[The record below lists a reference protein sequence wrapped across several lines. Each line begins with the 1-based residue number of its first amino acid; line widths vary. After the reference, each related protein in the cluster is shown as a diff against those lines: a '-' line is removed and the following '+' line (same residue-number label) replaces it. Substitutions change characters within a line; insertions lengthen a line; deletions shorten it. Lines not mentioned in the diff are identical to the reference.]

1 MLKNHEKELMISINL
16 FLDNILKINNLFK
29 TLLQKYFDQKFDDVQ
44 KVTDQISNLESEC
57 DALRRDVERRI
68 YSETLIPEI
77 RGDVLGMLENLD
89 KIPGQIQGNA
99 HSFNTEK
106 PKVNAELDKNFLKL
120 CDYAS
125 ECISLLIEGSR
136 SFFTDK
142 KITIA
147 KCLEVSKVESK
158 ADKISTELK
167 KTIFTNNIIIDAVL
181 TDYGRQKLAGTG
193 NLGITQYA
201 FANQPVDWQLGF
213 QKAASE
219 SMREIVAFHDYL
231 LLPIIIAISVFVL
244 FLMLYACIR
253 FRASA
258 NPNPSKRT
266 HNVAVEV
273 LWTLIPCLILIVI
286 AVPSFKILY
295 KQDAIPKADLTIK
308 AIGYQWY
315 WGYEYPDENII
326 FESYM
331 VEDKD
336 LRPDQPR
343 LLAVDNEVVVPVNK
357 VVKVLITAND
367 VLHAWALPSFGVKRD
382 AVPGRI
388 NETWF
393 KAEKVGTYYGQCSE
407 LCGIKH
413 AFMPIT
419 VKVVTDEEYED
430 WLSEAKEKFAKEEIE
445 NNNLKLVSK

>member
-1 MLKNHEKELMISINL
+1 MRKRIIKILQLCLL
-16 FLDNILKINNLFK
+16 FLPDLASAIDVEIIAHRGAS
-29 TLLQKYFDQKFDDVQ
+29 FDAPEN
-44 KVTDQISNLESEC
+44 TLES
-57 DALRRDVERRI
+57 V
-68 YSETLIPEI
+68 
-77 RGDVLGMLENLD
+77 NLAWAR
-89 KIPGQIQGNA
+89 QA
-99 HSFNTEK
+99 
-106 PKVNAELDKNFLKL
+106 
-120 CDYAS
+120 
-125 ECISLLIEGSR
+125 
-136 SFFTDK
+136 
-142 KITIA
+142 
-147 KCLEVSKVESK
+147 
-158 ADKISTELK
+158 
-167 KTIFTNNIIIDAVL
+167 DAVEVDVYL
-181 TDYGRQKLAGTG
+181 TKDGQ
-193 NLGITQYA
+193 
-201 FANQPVDWQLGF
+201 
-213 QKAASE
+213 
-219 SMREIVAFHDYL
+219 IVAFHDYL

-244 FLMLYACIR
+244 FLMLYACVR

-343 LLAVDNEVVVPVNK
+343 LLAVDNEVVVPVDK

-419 VKVVTDEEYED
+419 VRVVSDEEYED

-445 NNNLKLVSK
+445 NDKLKLASK

>member
-1 MLKNHEKELMISINL
+1 MKK
-16 FLDNILKINNLFK
+16 FLYIFL
-29 TLLQKYFDQKFDDVQ
+29 TYF
-44 KVTDQISNLESEC
+44 IGSN
-57 DALRRDVERRI
+57 
-68 YSETLIPEI
+68 
-77 RGDVLGMLENLD
+77 
-89 KIPGQIQGNA
+89 
-99 HSFNTEK
+99 
-106 PKVNAELDKNFLKL
+106 
-120 CDYAS
+120 
-125 ECISLLIEGSR
+125 
-136 SFFTDK
+136 
-142 KITIA
+142 
-147 KCLEVSKVESK
+147 
-158 ADKISTELK
+158 
-167 KTIFTNNIIIDAVL
+167 
-181 TDYGRQKLAGTG
+181 
-193 NLGITQYA
+193 A
-201 FANQPVDWQLGF
+201 FANQPKDWQLGF
-213 QKAASE
+213 QEAAS
-219 SMREIVAFHDYL
+219 STMRDIVNFHDNI

-244 FLMLYACIR
+244 FLMVYACIR
-253 FRASA
+253 FRASR
-258 NPNPSKRT
+258 NPNPSKTT

-273 LWTLIPCLILIVI
+273 LWTLIPCLILIVM

-295 KQDAIPKADLTIK
+295 KQDTIPKADVTVK

-331 VEDKD
+331 IETKD
-336 LRPDQPR
+336 LKENQPR

-419 VKVVTDEEYED
+419 VRVVSEEDYAE
-430 WLSEAKEKFAKEEIE
+430 WLSGAKIKFAKEIIE
-445 NNNLKLVSK
+445 EDQFKKLASK

>member
-1 MLKNHEKELMISINL
+1 M
-16 FLDNILKINNLFK
+16 
-29 TLLQKYFDQKFDDVQ
+29 
-44 KVTDQISNLESEC
+44 
-57 DALRRDVERRI
+57 
-68 YSETLIPEI
+68 
-77 RGDVLGMLENLD
+77 
-89 KIPGQIQGNA
+89 
-99 HSFNTEK
+99 
-106 PKVNAELDKNFLKL
+106 
-120 CDYAS
+120 
-125 ECISLLIEGSR
+125 
-136 SFFTDK
+136 K
-142 KITIA
+142 KILLT
-147 KCLEVSKVESK
+147 LTTFF
-158 ADKISTELK
+158 ISFE
-167 KTIFTNNIIIDAVL
+167 AM
-181 TDYGRQKLAGTG
+181 
-193 NLGITQYA
+193 
-201 FANQPVDWQLGF
+201 ANQPKDWQLGF
-213 QKAASE
+213 QEAASE
-219 SMREIVAFHDYL
+219 SMRDIISFHDNL
-231 LLPIIIAISVFVL
+231 LLPIIVAISAFVL
-244 FLMLYACIR
+244 FLMLYVCVK

-326 FESYM
+326 FDSYM

-336 LRPDQPR
+336 LKANQPR

-393 KAEKVGTYYGQCSE
+393 KAEKTGTYYGQCSE

-419 VKVVTDEEYED
+419 VKVVSEEEYQE
-430 WLSEAKEKFAKEEIE
+430 WLMDARVKFAKEPIEDEI
-445 NNNLKLVSK
+445 NKKIASK